1 MNPEESKELV
11 AQYTEALTDYREIEF
26 KYNNHEYSLERE
38 SVEQYAVWQFEP
50 GANTGTKV
58 ATTKTPEEIF
68 ELKCFDGKTILE
80 IDDNVTDAIVF

>member
-11 AQYTEALTDYREIEF
+11 AQYTEALTNYHEIEF

-38 SVEQYAVWQFEP
+38 SEEQYVIWQFEP
-50 GANTGTKV
+50 GANTGTKI
-58 ATTKTPEEIF
+58 ATAKTPEEIF

-80 IDDNVTDAIVF
+80 IDDSVTDAIVF